1 LVFKQFNFYL
11 FYFILSWQ
19 FTLQNKSLSRI
30 LWFCGS
36 TRFMDVSCH
45 FQHYFSFMKL
55 SVEET
60 GDNKTFASN
69 RQALSHGVVSSA
81 TRYRWESN
89 SQTLFLLGMEAT
101 AICKTAICINWCK
114 TQVGEA
120 LRNRLV
126 YLIIYTQIVF
136 NHFAN
141 F

>member
-1 LVFKQFNFYL
+1 MVFKQFNFCL
-11 FYFILSWQ
+11 FYVMLSWQ

-36 TRFMDVSCH
+36 IRFIDVSRC

-55 SVEET
+55 LVEET
-60 GDNKTFASN
+60 GCNKTFASN

-89 SQTLFLLGMEAT
+89 SQTLFLLGMEV
-101 AICKTAICINWCK
+101 TAICINWCK
-114 TQVGEA
+114 TQIGEA

-136 NHFAN
+136 NTFAN